1 MTPGRAGQPLA
12 DPATA
17 GRASAGRASSPDP
30 SPERIVSIA
39 VTAAGAELAS
49 RLPFPRLPGPAGEA
63 IRNAW
68 DEVDGLVCFLAVGAV
83 VRIVAPLVRPARGEP
98 AVVCV
103 DAAGRFAVP
112 VLNGHGTL
120 GANALARR
128 VAALL
133 RATAVVTSASDA
145 AGRPA
150 LDTLADLPARGAVAQ
165 VSRALLDGDGVLLE
179 NPFDWPLPAALL
191 GALADGTAP
200 ASPEDRSPVAP
211 GSSPLRIVVT
221 DRAEE
226 PPPGTVVLHPPSLVA
241 GIGTASDATEAEVA
255 AALAEALRRRAL
267 APESIG
273 VVATIDR
280 RRDHPAI
287 LGLGLPVRSFPAEE
301 LAGVLVPTPSDTVAA
316 AVGTPSV
323 AEAAALLEAGPGASL
338 VLAKQVF
345 SRTTIA
351 LARRSRPKGHL
362 AVVGVGPGGPA
373 HRTPAAETAV
383 RRAEILTGYGP
394 YLDLVTDLVEPR
406 HQLVPSPIG
415 RESER
420 AAAALALA
428 RAGRRVALVCSGDAG
443 IYGMASL
450 VLESEAAVEVEIEVV
465 PGVTAALAA
474 AALLGAP
481 LGHDHALVSLS
492 DLLTPWQTIEA
503 RLEAA
508 GAADLVVA
516 LYNPRSSG
524 RTWQLPRALGI
535 LGRYRPASTPVGVVT
550 DAGRDGQ
557 RAYLT
562 TIEDLDVSRVGMTTT
577 VVVGSS
583 QTRVVGTW
591 MVTPRG
597 YAHRPHG
604 SVRDHHAVGDPQ
616 AGPAGLGDP
625 GDRLTH
631 DGPVDLG
638 DPGDQLTHD
647 GPADRVLSR
656 PRTAHDEPLR
666 TDGLP
671 LRIDARCTACG
682 ACVVTCPEHA
692 LAPARHRPTL
702 DPARCS
708 ECWACV
714 EVCPTGAITPRGHEP
729 IGRQP

>member
-1 MTPGRAGQPLA
+1 MGRAGV
-12 DPATA
+12 
-17 GRASAGRASSPDP
+17 GRASPRDP
-30 SPERIVSIA
+30 SPERIVSVA

-68 DEVDGLVCFLAVGAV
+68 DEVDGLVCFLAVGAA

-112 VLNGHGTL
+112 LLNGHGAL

-133 RATAVVTSASDA
+133 DGTAVVTSASDA

-165 VSRALLDGDGVLLE
+165 VSRALLDGDGILLE
-179 NPFDWPLPAALL
+179 NPLDWPLPAALL
-191 GALADGTAP
+191 GALPDGTAASP
-200 ASPEDRSPVAP
+200 SPEDRGPVAP
-211 GSSPLRIVVT
+211 GPSPLRIVVT

-267 APESIG
+267 APESVG
-273 VVATIDR
+273 VVATIER
-280 RRDHPAI
+280 RRDHPAV
-287 LGLGLPVRSFPAEE
+287 LGLGLPVRSFPAED
-301 LAGVLVPTPSDTVAA
+301 LATVVVPNPSDTVAA

-338 VLAKQVF
+338 LLAKQVF

-351 LARRSRPKGHL
+351 LARRSRPRGHL

-373 HRTPAAETAV
+373 HRTPAAEAAI

-394 YLDLVTDLVEPR
+394 YLDLVADLVEPR

-450 VLESEAAVEVEIEVV
+450 VLESAGSTASHPSRPRPPVEGETNGGQSEAAVEIEIV

-503 RLEAA
+503 RLEGA

-604 SVRDHHAVGDPQ
+604 SVRDRHAVGDPQ
-616 AGPAGLGDP
+616 AGP
-625 GDRLTH
+625 
-631 DGPVDLG
+631 VDVG

-656 PRTAHDEPLR
+656 PPTAHDEPLR
-666 TDGLP
+666 TDEPP

-729 IGRQP
+729 IGQRP